1 MGRPSHAHRAA
12 GNYGLGR
19 TDSIPPEWSEKAS
32 AKITFDLG
40 LEGIE
45 TGRVGG
51 RGMSKFQAQM
61 LSLLGTCEGWRGPSG

>member
-1 MGRPSHAHRAA
+1 MDRRSHAHRAA
-12 GNYGLGR
+12 GNYRLGR

-51 RGMSKFQAQM
+51 QRDEQVP
-61 LSLLGTCEGWRGPSG
+61 GPDAEPVGHV